1 MKEPK
6 IHKEYEITILG
17 FITLTFATL
26 SALTN
31 IFVGCRI
38 YKLRLENYKLE
49 KKIEMQKSAIADLE
63 ENLRINYEKTQMEGE
78 E

>member
-17 FITLTFATL
+17 YITLTFATL

-31 IFVGCRI
+31 IFAGCRI

-49 KKIEMQKSAIADLE
+49 KKIEKQQSVITDLE
-63 ENLRINYEKTQMEGE
+63 ENGRGLD
-78 E
+78 

>member
-17 FITLTFATL
+17 YITLTLTVI

-31 IFVGCRI
+31 IFAGCRI

-49 KKIEMQKSAIADLE
+49 KKIEKQQSVITDLE
-63 ENLRINYEKTQMEGE
+63 ENGRGLD
-78 E
+78 

>member
-17 FITLTFATL
+17 YITLTLTVI

-31 IFVGCRI
+31 IFAGCRI

-49 KKIEMQKSAIADLE
+49 KKVEKQQSVITDLE
-63 ENLRINYEKTQMEGE
+63 ENLRRLDLI
-78 E
+78 